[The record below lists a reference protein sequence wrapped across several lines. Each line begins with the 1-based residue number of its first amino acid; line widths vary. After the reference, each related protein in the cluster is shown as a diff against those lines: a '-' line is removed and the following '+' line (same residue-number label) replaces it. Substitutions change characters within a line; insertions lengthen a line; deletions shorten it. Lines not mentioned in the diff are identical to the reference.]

1 MSVIAKEN
9 RFYYTISHT
18 DKICAGK
25 GSNFRFCLDNQD
37 TDRMSSKVN
46 LLGNIIENKS
56 QAYASVQGSLVIRDT
71 FGTRSLPTQGYK
83 DRMPKKVVLSSSD
96 EGYEHIRVKIP
107 IPGFA
112 PVMQVG
118 EGNTHLVD
126 SAATSAKFQTLCDSI
141 AALGLHDAKT
151 GALLDV
157 VISGAGVMLDEFR
170 EDTSA
175 TDQTPPTP

>member
-1 MSVIAKEN
+1 MSVIPKED

-18 DKICAGK
+18 DKICKGP
-25 GSNFRFCLDNQD
+25 GSNFRFCLDSED

-46 LLGNIIENKS
+46 LLANIIENKS

-71 FGTRSLPTQGYK
+71 MGKRALPTQGYK

-96 EGYEHIRVKIP
+96 EGMSHIRVKIP
-107 IPGFA
+107 VPGFA
-112 PVMQVG
+112 PVMQTG
-118 EGNTHLVD
+118 EGNEGKVD
-126 SAATSAKFQTLCDSI
+126 TAATAAKFQTLCDSI
-141 AALGLHDAKT
+141 AALGLHDAES

-157 VISGAGVMLDEFR
+157 VVSGAGRMLDEFR

-175 TDQTPPTP
+175 TEQTP